1 MLPPIFHASLRFL
14 FSKNPL
20 HNQSRSIAM
29 KAGDVIVRI
38 TSDLLQEVSGKE
50 ENQLHEVRALDLH
63 LRGSRKGKIKR
74 IESLLLVPNIA
85 QLNLSYNLI
94 NKIEGLDR
102 LVNLTELNLAE
113 NSITKIEGIEH
124 LKSLERLNLS
134 GNQIQRI
141 PESISSLISLVHF
154 RIGRNNLDTL
164 TDVRYLSNLRALK
177 HLRLD
182 ENPILNEESAP
193 LYVIYFVKSLSSLNG
208 QDITNRDRSEARRM
222 FATDEI
228 ADLK

>member
-1 MLPPIFHASLRFL
+1 
-14 FSKNPL
+14 
-20 HNQSRSIAM
+20 M
-29 KAGDVIVRI
+29 KSSAVITKI
-38 TSDLLQEVSGKE
+38 TLELLQEVSGKE
-50 ENQLHEVRALDLH
+50 ESQLHEVRALDLH
-63 LRGSRKGKIKR
+63 LRGSNKGKIKR
-74 IESLLLVPNIA
+74 IESLLLVPNLA

-94 NKIEGLDR
+94 SKIEGLDR

-113 NSITKIEGIEH
+113 NSIAKIEGIEH

-141 PESISSLISLVHF
+141 PESIASLISLMHF
-154 RIGRNNLDTL
+154 RIARNNLDTL
-164 TDVRYLSNLRALK
+164 TDVRYLSNLSALK

-182 ENPILNEESAP
+182 ENPIMNDESAP
-193 LYVIYFVKSLSSLNG
+193 LYTIYYVKSLSSLNG

-228 ADLK
+228 ADLRYIIGMNFFRYVYMSVYMNQR